1 MSPLSSLWL
10 SWVITASFPIVAQAG
25 VARISPITVA
35 WLAALLGVCYFL
47 PWLVKSGAWKGHLNK
62 KTFRTLAGMGAMG
75 TAFPVIIFCAALK
88 YTTPANAAILGQ
100 IEVVYSIILAR
111 LFLGEKPV
119 AAQLTGTLLVLAGT
133 CLIVFNERFSPRWT
147 GDVLII
153 AAGWF
158 YQTSHVLAKRLPPE
172 CSPRFIAS
180 GRALFGFLTLTP
192 IMAGAL
198 LFSGQH
204 FSPDATALAAL
215 SFQGLILTGFNNVLW
230 YTAIRNMDLAKA
242 TAIILSYPVMTVI
255 FSWSLGRETIHGY
268 QLAGLALAMAGAY
281 RVTLL
286 VKTSKKTIIPP
297 CPDRF

>member
-10 SWVITASFPIVAQAG
+10 SWVITASFPIVAHVG
-25 VARISPITVA
+25 VAGISPVVLA

-47 PWLVKSGAWKGHLNK
+47 PWLIKSGSWKEPLSR
-62 KTFRTLAGMGAMG
+62 KTFWTLAGMGATG
-75 TAFPVIIFCAALK
+75 TAFPVIIYCAALE

-100 IEVVYSIILAR
+100 IEVVYSLILAR

-119 AAQLTGTLLVLAGT
+119 AAQLAGTLLVLAGT
-133 CLIVFNERFSPRWT
+133 CLIIFNERFSPRWT

-153 AAGWF
+153 AVGWF

-172 CSPRFIAS
+172 CSPRFIAA

-192 IMAGAL
+192 IMAGSL
-198 LFSGQH
+198 LFSSQRFNPG
-204 FSPDATALAAL
+204 ATALAAL
-215 SFQGLILTGFNNVLW
+215 FFQGLILTGFNNVLW

-242 TAIILSYPVMTVI
+242 TAIILSYPVMTII

-268 QLAGLALAMAGAY
+268 QLLGLGLALAGAY
-281 RVTLL
+281 MVTLL
-286 VKTSKKTIIPP
+286 VKTSKKTIIP
-297 CPDRF
+297 